1 MWSELRSP
9 AVRGRECSLATA
21 IGLWVPIVDVCY
33 RPIAASPSPTGPET
47 KEVGVFADDIDQR
60 RITHTFS
67 SDPEPLGP
75 NIMVGISEDF
85 LVNVS
90 G

>member
-47 KEVGVFADDIDQR
+47 KEVSVFADDID
-60 RITHTFS
+60 
-67 SDPEPLGP
+67 
-75 NIMVGISEDF
+75 
-85 LVNVS
+85 
-90 G
+90 